1 MVKSGWRQKVYL
13 KLYDLKDKVAIITGS
28 CTGIGLEI
36 AKTFKK
42 YNARVIMTYFDKDID
57 QANKSLELIEK
68 YKFDLRVGIDVTDSK
83 SVANC
88 FQKVWKEFG
97 TINVLVNGARINIDS
112 DFDKINDEMWQ
123 QVINCNLKGPFI
135 CMREIY
141 KYLSDR
147 GKVINLGS
155 VAGQFGGP
163 RTTSHACA
171 AAGVMA
177 LTHCYARYAGP
188 RKNVSVNCVS
198 PGPIDGDALS
208 LNQEK
213 VHSDM
218 EEDLLIKRLGTKQ
231 EVADLISFLAS
242 DNSSFITGQTIGING
257 GIWV

>member
-1 MVKSGWRQKVYL
+1 M
-13 KLYDLKDKVAIITGS
+13 YDLKDKVAVITGS
-28 CTGIGLEI
+28 STGIGLEV
-36 AKTFKK
+36 AKTLKK
-42 YNARVIMTYFDKDID
+42 SNARVIITYFDKDIN
-57 QANKSLELIEK
+57 QEKQSLELIEK
-68 YKFDLRVGIDVTDSK
+68 YKFDSRVGIDVTNSK

-97 TINVLVNGARINIDS
+97 TINILVNGARINIDG

-135 CMREIY
+135 CMREVY
-141 KYLSDR
+141 KYISDN

-155 VAGQFGGP
+155 VSGQYGGP

-171 AAGVMA
+171 AAGLMA
-177 LTHCYARYAGP
+177 LTHCYARYVGP
-188 RKNVSVNCVS
+188 KKNISVNCVS
-198 PGPIDGDALS
+198 PGPIVGDV
-208 LNQEK
+208 LNSK
-213 VHSDM
+213 NDKMHSQM
-218 EEDLLIKRLGTKQ
+218 QEDLLIKRLGTKQ

>member
-1 MVKSGWRQKVYL
+1 MH
-13 KLYDLKDKVAIITGS
+13 DLKDKVAVITGS
-28 CTGIGLEI
+28 SAGVGLEI

-42 YNARVIMTYFDKDID
+42 SNAKVIMTYFDKDIN
-57 QANKSLELIEK
+57 QANESLELLEK
-68 YKFDLRVGIDVTDSK
+68 YKFDLRVGIDVTNSE

-97 TINVLVNGARINIDS
+97 TINILVNGVQRNIES

-135 CMREIY
+135 CMREVH
-141 KYLSDR
+141 KYISDN

-155 VAGQFGGP
+155 VAGQYGGP

-171 AAGVMA
+171 AAGLMA

-188 RKNVSVNCVS
+188 RKKVSVNCVS
-198 PGPIDGDALS
+198 PGPIVGDVLS
-208 LNQEK
+208 SNNEK
-213 VHSDM
+213 MHSDM
-218 EEDLLIKRLGTKQ
+218 QEDLLIRRLGTKQ

-242 DNSSFITGQTIGING
+242 DTSSFITGQTIGING
-257 GIWV
+257 GMWV